1 MNREN
6 LKKILNEVKI
16 NPDIKTDQE
25 AYLLIDKASN
35 SLNEGIDLQKI
46 IYQLKQD
53 INIYSISHG
62 FKLPASLTKL
72 QIILNKDV
80 NKWTGLG
87 DTLSLTNF

>member
-1 MNREN
+1 MNRES
-6 LKKILNEVKI
+6 LKKILSEVKI
-16 NPDIKTDQE
+16 NPDIKDDQE
-25 AYLLIDKASN
+25 AYLLVDKASN
-35 SLNEGIDLQKI
+35 KLNEGIDLQKV

>member
-6 LKKILNEVKI
+6 LKKILSEVRI
-16 NPDIKTDQE
+16 NPDIKTNRE
-25 AYLLIDKASN
+25 AYLLIDTAFNK
-35 SLNEGIDLQKI
+35 LNEGIDLQKI

-62 FKLPASLTKL
+62 FKLPESLTKL
-72 QIILNKDV
+72 QIILNKNVD
-80 NKWTGLG
+80 KWTDLG